1 MGAAVAGSQG
11 RGSRTA
17 DRVEAI
23 AVDLVL
29 ERGLHDVTV
38 DDICEQAGISQRTFF
53 NHFGTKEE
61 AVFGRDFTGF
71 DEQDAREFLVSRS
84 GDLIADVLRLLQST
98 QAQSGSRDLFLKRKR
113 IIHSDPTLVSRHMA
127 RMRALR
133 ADLCD
138 LIHLRIRSSAP
149 AGETEAQTRQVA
161 VVLAECAAALLRLGI
176 EAEQSAPDADAPAG
190 DSMGDPTGA
199 GQRLR
204 AILERAFD

>member
-113 IIHSDPTLVSRHMA
+113 IIHSDAMLVSKHMA

-138 LIHLRIRSSAP
+138 LIYLRIRGAAP
-149 AGETEAQTRQVA
+149 DDETEAETREAA
-161 VVLAECAAALLRLGI
+161 VVLAECAAALLRLDM
-176 EAEQSAPDADAPAG
+176 EAELCGADSDREASIG
-190 DSMGDPTGA
+190 DHTGA

-204 AILERAFD
+204 AIVARAFD